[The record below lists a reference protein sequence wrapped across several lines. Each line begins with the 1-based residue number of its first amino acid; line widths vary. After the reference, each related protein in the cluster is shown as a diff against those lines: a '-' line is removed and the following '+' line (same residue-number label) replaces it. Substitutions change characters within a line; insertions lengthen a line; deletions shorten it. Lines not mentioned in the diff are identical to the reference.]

1 MSYIENKEERSK
13 ANFIIVGHGTKRERE
28 SIIRKRTR
36 DTMHDYKNI
45 NVIIK

>member
-1 MSYIENKEERSK
+1 MSYIENKEVRSK
-13 ANFIIVGHGTKRERE
+13 ANFIIVEHGRE